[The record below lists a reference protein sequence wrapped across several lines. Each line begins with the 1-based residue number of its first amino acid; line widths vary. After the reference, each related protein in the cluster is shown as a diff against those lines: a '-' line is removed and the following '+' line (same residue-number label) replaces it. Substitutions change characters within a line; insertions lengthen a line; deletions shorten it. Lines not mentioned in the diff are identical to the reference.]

1 MNMNSLL
8 EYFLS
13 IVLFFMLKIVFL
25 QCNRGDVTMG
35 THKYLTSEQLLHF
48 FVILSSSR
56 LSGLDNRRLTDCSAA
71 FYFLFFNQ
79 RSVVQDPESSERIR
93 GRVNAMPI
101 KIKATILR
109 L

>member
-1 MNMNSLL
+1 MNMKSLL

-71 FYFLFFNQ
+71 FYFLFFQ
-79 RSVVQDPESSERIR
+79 LEV
-93 GRVNAMPI
+93 
-101 KIKATILR
+101 
-109 L
+109 